1 MTKRIP
7 SLGGDEEERRNEE
20 KKIFILT
27 VKERVTADIFILT
40 EICYRF
46 MSDV

>member
-1 MTKRIP
+1 M
-7 SLGGDEEERRNEE
+7 
-20 KKIFILT
+20 KKNFILT